1 MKLKINKTFIIA
13 LIIVFTTATMPYI
26 ANAKNEETESV
37 DATDPDDDND
47 VDEYDP
53 PPPPD
58 DEDPDAPLDGG
69 VSILIA
75 SGIGYGVKKIYE
87 SRRKIKEITGD

>member
-1 MKLKINKTFIIA
+1 MKLRINKTFIIA
-13 LIIVFTTATMPYI
+13 LIILFTAVTMPYI
-26 ANAKNEETESV
+26 ANAKYDEIQAIEN
-37 DATDPDDDND
+37 TDPGDAND

-69 VSILIA
+69 VSILVA
-75 SGIGYGVKKIYE
+75 AGIGYGVKKIHE
-87 SRRKIKEITGD
+87 SRRKIKEITRG